1 MNDRV
6 RTGPA
11 ISVFGLGY
19 VGCVSAACF
28 ADRGFQVLGIDANPT
43 KTEFLRD
50 GKSPVIEEH
59 IGELVNRVVKDGALT
74 VVSDAET
81 AVHQSDISLICVGT
95 PSEPNGEL
103 STVYLRRVSA
113 EIGAALATKTA
124 RHTVVFRST
133 MVPGTCAEVLIPILE
148 ETSGK
153 RAGVDFGVCVNPEF
167 LREGTSVWDFN
178 NPPKTVVGSNDPE
191 SAEAVMRLYEGLPGP
206 RFAVRLAE
214 AEMIKYVDNSYH
226 ALKVAFGN
234 EIGVICRAVGV
245 DSHSV
250 IDVFMADTKL
260 NISAAYLRPGFAFGG
275 SCLPKDLR
283 ALVHTARR
291 RDLDTPLLASVL
303 PSNEAHIRRA
313 LDLVTGSG
321 RRKVGIFGL
330 SFKAGTDDLRESAL
344 VELAERLLGKGY
356 QVKIYDSTVALSRL
370 TGANRDYLAERLPH
384 IERLLTDDIDQ
395 VFEHAEV
402 CIAGSG
408 EPAIASAMS
417 KAGPDRL
424 VVDLVRL
431 PDAARRRDD
440 PGYVGISW

>member
-59 IGELVNRVVKDGALT
+59 IGELVNRVVTDGALT
-74 VVSDAET
+74 VVGDAET

-191 SAEAVMRLYEGLPGP
+191 SAEAVMALYEGLPGP

-234 EIGVICRAVGV
+234 EIGVICRSVGV

-260 NISAAYLRPGFAFGG
+260 NISPAYLRPGFAFGG

-395 VFEHAEV
+395 VFDHAEV
-402 CIAGSG
+402 CIAGSA
-408 EPAIASAMS
+408 EPAIVSAMS
-417 KAGPDRL
+417 KAGADRL

>member
-1 MNDRV
+1 MNDSV

-28 ADRGFQVLGIDANPT
+28 ADRGFRVLGIDANPT

-50 GKSPVIEEH
+50 GKSPVIEDH
-59 IGELVNRVVKDGALT
+59 IGELVSRVVKDGALT
-74 VVSDAET
+74 VVHDAET

-103 STVYLRRVSA
+103 STVYLRRVA
-113 EIGAALATKTA
+113 EEIGAALATKAA

-133 MVPGTCAEVLIPILE
+133 MVPGTCEGVLIPILE
-148 ETSGK
+148 EASGK

-191 SAEAVMRLYEGLPGP
+191 SAEAVMRIYEGLPGP

-234 EIGVICRAVGV
+234 EIGVICRSVGV

-260 NISAAYLRPGFAFGG
+260 NISPAYLRPGFAFGG

-313 LDLVTGSG
+313 LDLVTSSG

-370 TGANRDYLAERLPH
+370 TGANRDYLAEHLPH

-395 VFEHAEV
+395 VLEHAEV
-402 CIAGSG
+402 CIAGSA
-408 EPAIASAMS
+408 EPAIAGAMS

-431 PDAARRRDD
+431 PDAAERRED
-440 PGYVGISW
+440 PAYVGISW

>member
-59 IGELVNRVVKDGALT
+59 IGELVHKVVSEGALT
-74 VVSDAET
+74 VVGDAET
-81 AVHQSDISLICVGT
+81 AVHQTDISLICVGT

-103 STVYLRRVSA
+103 STVYLRRVA
-113 EIGAALATKTA
+113 EEIGAALATKTA

-133 MVPGTCAEVLIPILE
+133 MVPGTCQDVLIPILE
-148 ETSGK
+148 EASGK

-234 EIGVICRAVGV
+234 EIGVICRSVGV

-260 NISAAYLRPGFAFGG
+260 NISPAYLRPGFAFGG

-356 QVKIYDSTVALSRL
+356 QVKIFDSVVALSRL

-395 VFEHAEV
+395 VLDHAEV
-402 CIAGSG
+402 CIAGSA
-408 EPAIASAMS
+408 EPAIAAAMS
-417 KAGPDRL
+417 KVGADRL

-431 PDAARRRDD
+431 PDAAQRRDD
-440 PGYVGISW
+440 PSYVGISW

>member
-59 IGELVNRVVKDGALT
+59 IGELVNKVVSEGALT
-74 VVSDAET
+74 VVGDAET
-81 AVHQSDISLICVGT
+81 AVHQTDISLICVGT

-103 STVYLRRVSA
+103 STVYLRRVA
-113 EIGAALATKTA
+113 EEIGAALATKTA

-133 MVPGTCAEVLIPILE
+133 MVPGTCQEVLIPILE
-148 ETSGK
+148 EASGK

-234 EIGVICRAVGV
+234 EIGVICRSVGV

-260 NISAAYLRPGFAFGG
+260 NISPAYLRPGFAFGG

-356 QVKIYDSTVALSRL
+356 QVKIFDSTVALSRL

-395 VFEHAEV
+395 VLDHAEV
-402 CIAGSG
+402 CIAGSA
-408 EPAIASAMS
+408 EPAIAAAMS
-417 KAGPDRL
+417 KVGADRL
-424 VVDLVRL
+424 VVDLIRL
-431 PDAARRRDD
+431 PDAAQRRDD
-440 PGYVGISW
+440 PSYVGISW